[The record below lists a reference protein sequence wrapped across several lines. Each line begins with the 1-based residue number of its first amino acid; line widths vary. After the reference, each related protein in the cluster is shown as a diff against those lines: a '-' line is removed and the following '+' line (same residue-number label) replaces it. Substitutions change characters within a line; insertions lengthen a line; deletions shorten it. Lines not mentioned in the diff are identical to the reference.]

1 MRILN
6 TTPFVSPIHVQPG
19 ETLNVVWCDGN
30 REIAQMQAKIKHQQI
45 LSTAVIVE
53 YDDDEVKELGLKEA
67 IGLFAGEKYED
78 LSE

>member
-1 MRILN
+1 
-6 TTPFVSPIHVQPG
+6 
-19 ETLNVVWCDGN
+19 DGN